1 MFDPSLQRN
10 LLVRPEDAARLL
22 SVSRTTVYGLLQSGA
37 LRSVKVGGLRR
48 IPYDALE
55 EFVGQLCRDQGGGPR
70 PVGFVD
76 AEVDGSSVLRA
87 GQPAGA
93 GRPAAPERTD
103 ARAGDRRDP
112 GPLGVRA
119 TGRHD
124 AVAP

>member
-10 LLVRPEDAARLL
+10 LLVRPKDAARLL

-55 EFVGQLCRDQGGGPR
+55 AFVGQLCRDQGAGPR
-70 PVGFVD
+70 AVGFAD

-93 GRPAAPERTD
+93 GRPGAPERTD
-103 ARAGDRRDP
+103 ARAGDRRDT
-112 GPLGVRA
+112 GPLGGRA

-124 AVAP
+124 VVAP